1 MTVLE
6 DLGIFAPPARL
17 RKPAFWM
24 ALLSLSFLIGGLV
37 LVAIPDSISG
47 SVVWTFTANHGLR
60 QADLIGLALLA
71 VGIGLTWLTGWVW
84 QWRQPR

>member
-1 MTVLE
+1 MTALQ
-6 DLGIFAPPARL
+6 DPGLLGPPARL
-17 RKPAFWM
+17 RRPAFWM

-47 SVVWTFTANHGLR
+47 HVAWTFTANHGLR
-60 QADLIGLALLA
+60 QADVLGLALLA

-84 QWRQPR
+84 QWRQTR